1 MASGKCCSEGP
12 SKEGGP
18 PGIPRLSGPE
28 EKGGSVKTK
37 TVSSS
42 TASGDSLRKRS
53 ADEIG
58 LKDESKSKP
67 APSKISKLGFSMTAK
82 KPTPI
87 SIKLGASKPKEPTP
101 ALPAKK
107 AGLASVFNE
116 DDDSEPE
123 EMPPEAKMRM
133 KNIGR
138 LDLYI
143 FKTFNFRFHFKLKY
157 YTALFTTSSCVIL
170 IFRETPTSAGPNS
183 FNKGKQGFSDHQK
196 LWERKLK
203 TQADQ

>member
-1 MASGKCCSEGP
+1 MASAKCCSEGP

-18 PGIPRLSGPE
+18 PGIPRLSAGPE
-28 EKGGSVKTK
+28 EKGDSVKTK

-58 LKDESKSKP
+58 LEDESKSKP

-87 SIKLGASKPKEPTP
+87 TIKLGASKPKEPTP

-138 LDLYI
+138 
-143 FKTFNFRFHFKLKY
+143 
-157 YTALFTTSSCVIL
+157 
-170 IFRETPTSAGPNS
+170 ETPTSAGPNS

>member
-1 MASGKCCSEGP
+1 MADEKDRSGLSNEG
-12 SKEGGP
+12 
-18 PGIPRLSGPE
+18 GPE
-28 EKGGSVKTK
+28 EKGGSMKTK

-42 TASGDSLRKRS
+42 TASGGGLGKRP
-53 ADEIG
+53 ADETSSG
-58 LKDESKSKP
+58 DEAKDRPAPPKVHKTGFSISQPVKKP
-67 APSKISKLGFSMTAK
+67 A
-82 KPTPI
+82 PI
-87 SIKLGASKPKEPTP
+87 SIKLGASKPKEPAS

-107 AGLASVFNE
+107 PALAAVFNE

-138 LDLYI
+138 D
-143 FKTFNFRFHFKLKY
+143 
-157 YTALFTTSSCVIL
+157 
-170 IFRETPTSAGPNS
+170 TPTSAGPNS

-203 TQADQ
+203 TQTDQ

>member
-1 MASGKCCSEGP
+1 MASAKCRSEGP

-18 PGIPRLSGPE
+18 PGIPRLSAGPE
-28 EKGGSVKTK
+28 EKGSSVKTK

-42 TASGDSLRKRS
+42 TASGDGLRKRS
-53 ADEIG
+53 ADEID
-58 LKDESKSKP
+58 LEDESKSKP
-67 APSKISKLGFSMTAK
+67 APPKISKPGFSMIAK

-101 ALPAKK
+101 AVPAKK

-138 LDLYI
+138 
-143 FKTFNFRFHFKLKY
+143 
-157 YTALFTTSSCVIL
+157 
-170 IFRETPTSAGPNS
+170 ETPTSAGPNS

-203 TQADQ
+203 AHTDQ